1 MKEKLETFIKS
12 LSAEDRE
19 QTLQEVTSYIVNE
32 VSD

>member
-1 MKEKLETFIKS
+1 MEQRLESFIKS

-19 QTLQEVTSYIVNE
+19 KTLQEMTEYIVNE